1 MASSSPADSVG
12 LHVVVATAF
21 TIWVVVDSLKRKKL
35 AWGYAIF
42 SFLWMWWICLPF
54 YFAGRKLLPGE
65 TREGGYGWNVCK
77 FFMLLWTFLLAYCLL
92 GGMVNVSNSLEGR
105 QMGAAESA
113 GTAIGVGI
121 GIGFFFCL
129 YVGVAVPVLITGLLL
144 KKNTVVETG
153 SPAAATP
160 APAPARA
167 ASPTPAPTAAPY
179 APTQAN
185 TPSQVII
192 SVARQGSNLG
202 NFDVGSFKQNVASGV
217 ILPTDH
223 YWTKGMSAWELVSK
237 FKG

>member
-1 MASSSPADSVG
+1 MANPTAINSVG

-77 FFMLLWTFLLAYCLL
+77 FFMLLWTFLLGYCLL
-92 GGMVNVSNSLEGR
+92 GGMVNVSNSLEGKE
-105 QMGAAESA
+105 MGAAESA
-113 GTAIGVGI
+113 GTAIGVGL

-129 YVGVAVPVLITGLLL
+129 YVGVAIPVIITGLLL
-144 KKNTVVETG
+144 KKNSVVETG
-153 SPAAATP
+153 A
-160 APAPARA
+160 A
-167 ASPTPAPTAAPY
+167 ASPAPSAARPPVAQVRPPVAQPQAPA
-179 APTQAN
+179 QN
-185 TPSQVII
+185 DVII
-192 SVARQGSNLG
+192 SVARQGNNLG
-202 NFDVGSFKQNVASGV
+202 NFDLASFRQNVASGL

-223 YWTKGMSAWELVSK
+223 YWMKGMSAWELVAN
-237 FKG
+237 FHG

>member
-1 MASSSPADSVG
+1 MATSSPIDSVG

-21 TIWVVVDSLKRKKL
+21 TIWVIVDSLKRKKL

-92 GGMVNVSNSLEGR
+92 GGMVNVSNSLEGKE
-105 QMGAAESA
+105 MGAAESA

-121 GIGFFFCL
+121 GVGFFFCL
-129 YVGVAVPVLITGLLL
+129 YVGVAIPVLITGLLL
-144 KKNTVVETG
+144 KKNSEVERGATAPG
-153 SPAAATP
+153 SVSPV
-160 APAPARA
+160 RA
-167 ASPTPAPTAAPY
+167 APIQTNSAASG
-179 APTQAN
+179 AAVGGAG
-185 TPSQVII
+185 SI
-192 SVARQGSNLG
+192 SVARNGQNIGT
-202 NFDVGSFKQNVASGV
+202 FDVSTFKQNVASGS

-223 YWTKGMSAWELVSK
+223 YWIKGMTAWAPVSTYRD
-237 FKG
+237 

>member
-1 MASSSPADSVG
+1 MATSAPLINPLVLNA
-12 LHVVVATAF
+12 LVATAF
-21 TIWVVVDSLKRKKL
+21 TIWVIVDSLKRKKL

-92 GGMVNVSNSLEGR
+92 GGMLNVSNSLEGKE
-105 QMGAAESA
+105 MGAAESA
-113 GTAIGVGI
+113 GTAIGVGL
-121 GIGFFFCL
+121 GLGFFFCL
-129 YVGVAVPVLITGLLL
+129 YVGVAIPVIITGILL
-144 KKNTVVETG
+144 KKNAVVETG
-153 SPAAATP
+153 SAPAPTPAPTHAPAPTP
-160 APAPARA
+160 APAPVVQH
-167 ASPTPAPTAAPY
+167 PAAAP
-179 APTQAN
+179 N
-185 TPSQVII
+185 DVII

-202 NFDVGSFKQNVASGV
+202 NFDVGSFKQNVASGM

-223 YWTKGMSAWELVSK
+223 FWTKGMSAWELVST